1 MHDVKKQLKVRKIEV
16 MCTEDHFEQIS
27 KKARRYGMSNS
38 EFGLFTMLNSRI
50 DVSLGTDPVLTKIAS
65 AVEML
70 EAGKISD
77 EEFGLI
83 KRKIIEELKAG

>member
-1 MHDVKKQLKVRKIEV
+1 MSDRKKQLKTKKIEV
-16 MCTEDHFEQIS
+16 MCTEEHFDLIS

-50 DVSLGTDPVLTKIAS
+50 EVSLGTDPVLAKIAS

-70 EAGKISD
+70 ESGKITG
-77 EEFGLI
+77 EEFQYI
-83 KRKIIEELKAG
+83 KNRIIEELKSL

>member
-1 MHDVKKQLKVRKIEV
+1 MIEKKKQLKTRKIEV
-16 MCTEDHFEQIS
+16 MCTDEHFETIS

-50 DVSLGTDPVLTKIAS
+50 DVSLGADPFLSRIAK

-70 EAGKISD
+70 EAGSINSD
-77 EEFGLI
+77 EFTTI
-83 KRKIIEELKAG
+83 KNKIIEEIKG